1 LVGKKKP
8 SDWDT
13 TRENTKRWGLG
24 AKEKAQSVGAPHD
37 TNPYYQ
43 LLEF

>member
-1 LVGKKKP
+1 LGKKNP
-8 SDWDT
+8 SDWDP
-13 TRENTKRWGLG
+13 TRESTEIWGLG

-43 LLEF
+43 LSEF

>member
-1 LVGKKKP
+1 M
-8 SDWDT
+8 
-13 TRENTKRWGLG
+13 GLG